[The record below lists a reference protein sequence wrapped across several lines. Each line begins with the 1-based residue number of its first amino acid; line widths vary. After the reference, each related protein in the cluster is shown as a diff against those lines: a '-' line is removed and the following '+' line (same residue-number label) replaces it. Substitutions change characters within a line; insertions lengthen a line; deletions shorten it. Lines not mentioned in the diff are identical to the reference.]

1 MTTQTPQEYPS
12 TTLPLSAPATAEPF
26 SSSRSRYS
34 SLIIIISLVS
44 TFLSFLR
51 PTINAY
57 ALNAIGLHIIY
68 IVVQEYKKWV

>member
-12 TTLPLSAPATAEPF
+12 TTLPLPGPATAETF
-26 SSSRSRYS
+26 SSFRSRYI
-34 SLIIIISLVS
+34 SLIVIITLVS

-57 ALNAIGLHIIY
+57 ALNIIGLHIVY